1 MVAIKFAAFS
11 NPVAFCF
18 VAIETRAGSL
28 GEMCV
33 HVNAGGGVS
42 WKWQSSRAGW
52 WPRTRSEDPAD
63 LSMKALPALEGALL
77 RELVI

>member
-11 NPVAFCF
+11 NPVGFCF

-33 HVNAGGGVS
+33 HVNAGGGVL
-42 WKWQSSRAGW
+42 WQ
-52 WPRTRSEDPAD
+52 
-63 LSMKALPALEGALL
+63 
-77 RELVI
+77 

>member
-28 GEMCV
+28 GEMFV

-52 WPRTRSEDPAD
+52 WPRTRGEDTAD